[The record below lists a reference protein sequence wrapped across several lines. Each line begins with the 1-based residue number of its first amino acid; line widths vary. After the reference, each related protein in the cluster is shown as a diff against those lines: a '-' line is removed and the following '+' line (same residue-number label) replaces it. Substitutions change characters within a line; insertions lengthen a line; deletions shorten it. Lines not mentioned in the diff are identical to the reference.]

1 MTDARPQGEELLRR
15 IHDPRVI
22 DSGQRIMSVA
32 DMDPEVVSGAVRVL
46 DALASWREAEQR
58 MSEASRKY
66 MKLGDNDM
74 KALRYIILTTDHG
87 EIATAQGIAKHL
99 GISSAATTKLLDRLE
114 AGDHIK
120 RLPHPTDRRA
130 RAIVVDELTRESAGS
145 TIGKEHA
152 RRFRV
157 AAALTP
163 EEQDVVVRFLGEL
176 SRTSEGE
183 WANRPAFGA
192 GRPVSD

>member
-1 MTDARPQGEELLRR
+1 MTDSRPGGPEMLAR
-15 IHDPRVI
+15 INDPRVM
-22 DSGQRIMSVA
+22 DSASRIMSTGDMSSDDIA
-32 DMDPEVVSGAVRVL
+32 DTVRVL
-46 DALASWREAEQR
+46 DALAAWRNAELR
-58 MSEASRKY
+58 MSEASRRF

-74 KALRYIILTTDHG
+74 KALRFIIVTTDHG
-87 EIATAQGIAKHL
+87 EIATAQGIAKYL

-130 RAIVVDELTRESAGS
+130 RAIVVDELTRESAS
-145 TIGKEHA
+145 ATIGREHA

-163 EEQDVVVRFLGEL
+163 EERDVIVRFLGEL
-176 SRTSEGE
+176 SKTTEGE
-183 WANRPAFGA
+183 WAEQKPFGSA
-192 GRPVSD
+192 